1 MSAGCIFGYTEAA
14 SKVNQ
19 TKQNMP
25 YLIDGHNLIGQLPDI
40 DLADPHDEAKLVLK
54 LRSFC
59 ARTGKQV
66 TVVFDKGIPSGFD
79 RSLSNGKVKVR
90 FASVHSTAD
99 DVLRS
104 IIRGRR
110 NAPGWTV
117 VSSDNEV
124 TAMAIRRKMRVI
136 KSQEFARDLTKI
148 LKDAPTPAEAM
159 KRNPRLTKAE
169 VEEWLA
175 IFGGAED

>member
-1 MSAGCIFGYTEAA
+1 
-14 SKVNQ
+14 
-19 TKQNMP
+19 MP

-40 DLADPHDEAKLVLK
+40 DLSDPHDEAKLVLK

-90 FASVHSTAD
+90 FASVSSTAD

-104 IIRGRR
+104 IIRGRQ

-124 TAMAIRRKMRVI
+124 TAMAKQRKMRVL
-136 KSQEFARDLTKI
+136 KSHEFARDLASI
-148 LKDAPTPAEAM
+148 LKDTPPPAVMM
-159 KRNPRLTKAE
+159 KRNPRLSKAE
-169 VEEWLA
+169 IDEWLT
-175 IFGGAED
+175 IFGAAED

>member
-1 MSAGCIFGYTEAA
+1 
-14 SKVNQ
+14 
-19 TKQNMP
+19 MP

-40 DLADPHDEAKLVLK
+40 DLSDPHDEAKLVLK

-59 ARTGKQV
+59 ARTGKSV

-90 FASVHSTAD
+90 FASVSSTAD

-104 IIRGRR
+104 IIRKRH
-110 NAPGWTV
+110 NAASWTI

-124 TAMAIRRKMRVI
+124 TSLAKQRKMRVVT
-136 KSQEFARDLTKI
+136 SHQFARELTKI
-148 LKDAPTPAEAM
+148 LKDEPPIAEVM
-159 KRNPRLTKAE
+159 KQNPRLSKAE
-169 VEEWLA
+169 VDEWMR
-175 IFGGAED
+175 IFGAAED